1 MKPQIICHIMSSVDG
16 RLLTARWS
24 QPFDDTPSSALFQ
37 VYAAIGRELGTSAW
51 MFGKNT
57 VREIFTEKFN
67 DGTTPIN
74 SDEPAVFFG
83 ERSSERIFI
92 VFDPDSDIRFASSI
106 LRNDNILVVVGRNTT
121 KEYLAHLREK
131 RISYIIIGN
140 ATNLREGLEMIG
152 SEFGI
157 SSISVQGGGVLN
169 GELLADGLIDELS
182 LVIYPGIDGL
192 SGVSSIF
199 EYMGEKT
206 KLPAYGLRLQLIS
219 ASQREYGVIWLR
231 YKFHSNRICSPHR
244 VQ

>member
-24 QPFDDTPSSALFQ
+24 QPFNDTPSSTLFQ
-37 VYAAIGRELGTSAW
+37 VYATIGRELGTSAW

-57 VREIFTEKFN
+57 VREIFTEKFDN
-67 DGTTPIN
+67 GTTPVKY
-74 SDEPAVFFG
+74 DEPAVFFG

-92 VFDPDSDIRFASSI
+92 VFDPDSDIRFTSSV
-106 LRNDNILVVVGRNTT
+106 LRNDNILVVVGHNTT

-140 ATNLREGLEMIG
+140 ATNLREGLDMIG

-169 GELLADGLIDELS
+169 GELLTEGLIDELS

-192 SGVSSIF
+192 SGVPSIF
-199 EYMGEKT
+199 EYMGGKT
-206 KLPAYGLRLQLIS
+206 KLPAYGQSMQLIS
-219 ASQREYGVIWLR
+219 ASQREHDVMWLR
-231 YKFHSNRICSPHR
+231 YKFHSNHIVSPH
-244 VQ
+244 QMP